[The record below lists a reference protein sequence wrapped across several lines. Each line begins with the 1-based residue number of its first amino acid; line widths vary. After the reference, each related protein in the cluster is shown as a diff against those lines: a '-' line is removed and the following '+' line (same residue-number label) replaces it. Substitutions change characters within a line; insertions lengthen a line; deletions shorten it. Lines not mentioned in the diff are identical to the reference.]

1 MSSPPWSDPASRP
14 MSDMLRFIQDAEA
27 LDKRQ
32 RECEHPYDAIEHIR
46 MGRRFE
52 QVNCKSCHKVLYF
65 HAVEPD

>member
-1 MSSPPWSDPASRP
+1 